1 MKKITF
7 LIFILALTTA
17 CSNVKKE
24 SDETLADVNI
34 DQATK
39 SEDFVVDAEDESLFA
54 EDATDVKKDVAQES
68 TIVTNDSFV
77 SEVQTEVSEP
87 SLAPTNVGPVATYKV
102 QKGDTLMLIAFKL
115 YGDYSKWKTIK
126 NNNQGLALGSLKE
139 GMEISYPEVAKKFEW
154 VPQGLPHLI
163 VMGETLGIISNEKYG
178 TPKKW
183 KKIYD
188 NNRPLIK
195 NPNSIYAGF
204 TLYYVPER
212 EIASEK

>member
-1 MKKITF
+1 MKKFT
-7 LIFILALTTA
+7 LIILILALSTA

-24 SDETLADVNI
+24 SEVTDTNAAIEE
-34 DQATK
+34 K

-54 EDATDVKKDVAQES
+54 EEQVEDQKVAETNNFAPEES
-68 TIVTNDSFV
+68 VVETAAQVV
-77 SEVQTEVSEP
+77 EP
-87 SLAPTNVGPVATYKV
+87 TLLPENTGTMGTYKV

-115 YGDYSKWKTIK
+115 YGDYTKWKSIK
-126 NNNQGLALGSLKE
+126 SSNQSVGMGQLKE
-139 GMEISYPEVAKKFEW
+139 GMQISYPEVAKKFEW
-154 VPQGLPHLI
+154 TPQGLPHLI
-163 VMGETLGIISNEKYG
+163 SMGETLGIISNAKYG
-178 TPKKW
+178 TPTKW

-195 NPNSIYAGF
+195 NPNTIYAGF